1 MHQPVLANEAM
12 RLHSSALAFAPT
24 MAAVA
29 PTTSRSSA
37 VSMAYENELG
47 ATGPLGMS
55 DPLGLVSASW
65 FSSRLRR

>member
-1 MHQPVLANEAM
+1 MS
-12 RLHSSALAFAPT
+12 LHSSALALAPT

-47 ATGPLGMS
+47 ATGPLGMC
-55 DPLGLVSASW
+55 DPLGLVSAAG
-65 FSSRLRR
+65 SRPVYSGDYGGHIIGFR